1 MEAIGAGVRPP
12 LDKRVLEWWLRFV
25 ARAGHLWAENPW
37 ILATFTVRLLRA
49 WRYLLFDLHPRQVS
63 RTLWSFI
70 SETARTFVPGLFVV
84 LGLSVTLGL
93 GTGAVARA
101 VGPLLQ
107 PVFASVL
114 MTVLLRDAAPLV
126 LIVLMASRMGGIIAA
141 KLGSAEGIAGSDSP
155 IVSDLELTRLAL
167 PHLVAGTIT
176 GAVFYSLGAYCIVLG
191 YVSLGD
197 PVRFV
202 NASPDWF
209 LELKPIRSA
218 LWFGVF
224 KSMVF
229 GHLVALVACALGIAS
244 RERALRGPRRVAE
257 VQNAVWE
264 TSVGSILVATVL
276 SVLLWLGVEA
286 PLR

>member
-1 MEAIGAGVRPP
+1 MDAISLGARPP
-12 LDKRVLEWWLRFV
+12 VSSRVLQWCLRFV
-25 ARAGHLWAENPW
+25 ARVGHLWAENPW
-37 ILATFTVRLLRA
+37 ILASFTVRLLRA
-49 WRYLLFDLHPRQVS
+49 WRCLLFDLSPRQLKGTV
-63 RTLWSFI
+63 WSFV
-70 SETARTFVPGLFVV
+70 SETTRTFVPGLFVV

-93 GTGAVARA
+93 GIGAVARA

-107 PVFASVL
+107 PVFASVV

-126 LIVLMASRMGGIIAA
+126 LMVLMASRMGGIIAA
-141 KLGSAEGIAGSDSP
+141 RLGSAEGTTPFGSA
-155 IVSDLELTRLAL
+155 IVTDPELTRLAL
-167 PHLVAGTIT
+167 PYLVAGTIT

-209 LELKPIRSA
+209 LQLQPIRSA
-218 LWFGVF
+218 LRFGVF

-244 RERALRGPRRVAE
+244 RERALSGIRRVDD

-264 TSVGSILVATVL
+264 TSVGSILVATLL

>member
-12 LDKRVLEWWLRFV
+12 LEKRVLEWWLRFV

-49 WRYLLFDLHPRQVS
+49 WRYLLFDLSPRQLN

-141 KLGSAEGIAGSDSP
+141 KLGSAEGIAGSESSL
-155 IVSDLELTRLAL
+155 VSDQELTRVAL

-209 LELKPIRSA
+209 LELKPIRAA

-244 RERALRGPRRVAE
+244 RERALRGPRRVAD

>member
-1 MEAIGAGVRPP
+1 MDAIGVEARPP
-12 LDKRVLEWWLRFV
+12 VYGRVIQWCLRFV
-25 ARAGHLWAENPW
+25 GRVGHLWVENPW
-37 ILATFTVRLLRA
+37 ILGAFTIRLLLA
-49 WRYLLFDLHPRQVS
+49 WRSLLFDLSPRQLN
-63 RTLWSFI
+63 RTIWSFI

-107 PVFASVL
+107 PVFASVV

-126 LIVLMASRMGGIIAA
+126 LIVFMASRMGGIIAA
-141 KLGSAEGIAGSDSP
+141 KLGSVEGIPASESP
-155 IVSDLELTRLAL
+155 VVSDQELIRVAL

-176 GAVFYSLGAYCIVLG
+176 GAVFFSLGAYCIVLG

-197 PVRFV
+197 PARFLT
-202 NASPDWF
+202 ASPDWF
-209 LELKPIRSA
+209 LELKPIQSA

-244 RERALRGPRRVAE
+244 RERGLRGARRVAD

-264 TSVGSILVATVL
+264 TSVGSILVATLL
-276 SVLLWLGVEA
+276 SVLLWLAVEA